1 MPTLLDGAPAN
12 ELIADK
18 AYDANATL
26 VLLEARGITGGV
38 PSRTNRK
45 APRRYAPGVYEACH
59 FVANW
64 FAAFNEF
71 RGIAAGYCMRTL
83 QCGGLL
89 NLASTT
95 FVAFREAVSRRPPG
109 GRPAVNRRLVL

>member
-1 MPTLLDGAPAN
+1 MTTLLDAPDN

-26 VLLEARGITGGV
+26 VLLEARGHYRVV
-38 PSRTNRK
+38 PSRTNQK
-45 APRRYAPGVYEACH
+45 APCWYYPGVYGVRH

-71 RGIAAGYCMRTL
+71 REIAAVYCMRTL

-109 GRPAVNRRLVL
+109 GSPAVNLRLAL

>member
-26 VLLEARGITGGV
+26 VLLEARGITGVV
-38 PSRTNRK
+38 PSRTNQK
-45 APRRYAPGVYEACH
+45 SPCWYYPGVYGVRH
-59 FVANW
+59 FVADW

-71 RGIAAGYCMRTL
+71 REIAAVYCMRTL

-95 FVAFREAVSRRPPG
+95 FVAFREAVSRHPPG
-109 GRPAVNRRLVL
+109 GSLAVNRRLAL